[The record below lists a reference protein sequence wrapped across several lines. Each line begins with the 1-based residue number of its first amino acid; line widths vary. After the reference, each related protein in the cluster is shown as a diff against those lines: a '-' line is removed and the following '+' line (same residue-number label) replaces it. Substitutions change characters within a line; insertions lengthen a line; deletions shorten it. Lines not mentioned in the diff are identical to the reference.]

1 MIGEGR
7 HHRHH
12 RARKGGTWKA
22 FWASCFISFV
32 DSVGLTCC
40 VMVGRDG
47 LFGLWRDGWMGG
59 MGWDDEL
66 VWEKERM
73 FFCKA
78 DGVL

>member
-1 MIGEGR
+1 
-7 HHRHH
+7 
-12 RARKGGTWKA
+12 
-22 FWASCFISFV
+22 
-32 DSVGLTCC
+32 
-40 VMVGRDG
+40 MVGRDG